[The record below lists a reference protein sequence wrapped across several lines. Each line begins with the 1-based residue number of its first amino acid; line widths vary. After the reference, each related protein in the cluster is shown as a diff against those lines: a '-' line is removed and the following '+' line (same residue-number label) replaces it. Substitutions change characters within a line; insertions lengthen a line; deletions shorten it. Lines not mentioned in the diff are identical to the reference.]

1 MGSSGGKTTS
11 SGLKKEGDEIAGDE
25 LLVLL
30 LACVHERGR
39 GGRTM
44 RVYASGLILEF
55 SGPKA

>member
-1 MGSSGGKTTS
+1 MGGSGGKTTS
-11 SGLKKEGDEIAGDE
+11 GGLKKQGDEIAGDE

-30 LACVHERGR
+30 LACVYERER